1 LCNLFFQKLS
11 YGCSFEQYKDWVHIR
26 REGAQLPP
34 CPNSPVIIPGTKI
47 LENQLRGKS
56 DLAALSVSQAQKPAE
71 DVVYVCN
78 LTVNIGK

>member
-1 LCNLFFQKLS
+1 M
-11 YGCSFEQYKDWVHIR
+11 
-26 REGAQLPP
+26 PP